1 VHAFS
6 IDLNKKWVF
15 LNNIFNRNEFEFF
28 GNGVIVEPARECRC
42 YFRLSCGNKDYSCL
56 EFITLR

>member
-1 VHAFS
+1 MQCCNLTGYNVDAFS

-15 LNNIFNRNEFEFF
+15 LNNIFNRNEFGFF

-42 YFRLSCGNKDYSCL
+42 
-56 EFITLR
+56 